1 MNDWDFDRENTKI
14 KREKRADD
22 DPLVELKGG
31 RQK

>member
-1 MNDWDFDRENTKI
+1 MTGILKGKNTKI